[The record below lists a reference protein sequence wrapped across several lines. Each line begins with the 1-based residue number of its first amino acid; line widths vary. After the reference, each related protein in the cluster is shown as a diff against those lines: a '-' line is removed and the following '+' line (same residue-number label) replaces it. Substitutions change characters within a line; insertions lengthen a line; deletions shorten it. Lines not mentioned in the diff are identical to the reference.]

1 MNLRVLTTLA
11 LSIFSLYSHF
21 GYAEEVKLNQLS
33 FSAANALFSSNN
45 RELLLAKRVLESAQ
59 TGAMIAAQKPNPG
72 CHWAYPVSILIVA
85 KATPTLMAVMV

>member
-45 RELLLAKRVLESAQ
+45 RELLL
-59 TGAMIAAQKPNPG
+59 
-72 CHWAYPVSILIVA
+72 VSILIVA